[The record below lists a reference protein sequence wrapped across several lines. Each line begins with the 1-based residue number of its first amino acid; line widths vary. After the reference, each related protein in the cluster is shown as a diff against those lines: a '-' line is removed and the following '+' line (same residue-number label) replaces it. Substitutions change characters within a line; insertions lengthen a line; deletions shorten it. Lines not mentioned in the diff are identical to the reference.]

1 MLNISQQS
9 TFLFNKYAY
18 NVFGQKFT
26 RHRTAH
32 RVFLTFSMSPAT
44 ETLQKGR
51 YRIDSPVAE
60 SGSTAIYPAYDTTS
74 ETNVYVKEIVVRL
87 GKVTTLSQQENSR
100 LAFENAAKRISEFRH
115 DSLLQVKDFYSE
127 VGRQFIVLE
136 SVDGDDL
143 DTAFSTNRLQHPIE
157 NVLDWADQ
165 LLDAANYLHNQKLLH
180 LSICPKNVKLS
191 TDGKVKLFGLTV
203 KDESGNDLSTALA
216 EVNDGSLNYSPL
228 ELIWDGLDA
237 ASQKVILSSYDDR
250 SEKVL
255 KEPADVRSDVYSL
268 GATVYFMLTGR
279 TPVDPLERS
288 IELLEGNRDPLKA
301 PNTIDARVAPEVS
314 EVVMRALEIKRENRF
329 DSAMIMRQVL
339 RTSVVRAKEREAAEA
354 QEMNE
359 AAELMKNTQQL
370 KMPTAVLEAQQAAVE
385 TPAVSQPTDAEILA
399 QKLKEAEEMR
409 LEAERK
415 MAEAERMMREQE
427 AERARLEAQAKAIH
441 VSTEAPAASTDD
453 DLLGISIEPV
463 RTAPDAIQ
471 HDISDVEEDI
481 HLSVKPTPR
490 AKIDL
495 RDIAK
500 KSEPEQQ
507 QVAIETP
514 KPEVRTASDSDRDL
528 VHEEAVQYEQPVSTF
543 SYEYDEPK
551 RSGLP
556 IPLIAGVAV
565 AILIAAGLGFV
576 FLGGSSTPS
585 NNEAPAQAQQ
595 QTAAPVQQ
603 PASQPE
609 QQAAAPVQQQPTTAQ
624 PEQVNAFTPDSAEQT
639 QQPET
644 HAAAK
649 PVQTAKAKPAEKPK
663 APAAKKPVSADDL
676 INDN

>member
-1 MLNISQQS
+1 
-9 TFLFNKYAY
+9 
-18 NVFGQKFT
+18 
-26 RHRTAH
+26 
-32 RVFLTFSMSPAT
+32 
-44 ETLQKGR
+44 
-51 YRIDSPVAE
+51 
-60 SGSTAIYPAYDTTS
+60 
-74 ETNVYVKEIVVRL
+74 
-87 GKVTTLSQQENSR
+87 
-100 LAFENAAKRISEFRH
+100 
-115 DSLLQVKDFYSE
+115 
-127 VGRQFIVLE
+127 
-136 SVDGDDL
+136 
-143 DTAFSTNRLQHPIE
+143 
-157 NVLDWADQ
+157 
-165 LLDAANYLHNQKLLH
+165 
-180 LSICPKNVKLS
+180 
-191 TDGKVKLFGLTV
+191 
-203 KDESGNDLSTALA
+203 
-216 EVNDGSLNYSPL
+216 
-228 ELIWDGLDA
+228 
-237 ASQKVILSSYDDR
+237 
-250 SEKVL
+250 
-255 KEPADVRSDVYSL
+255 
-268 GATVYFMLTGR
+268 
-279 TPVDPLERS
+279 
-288 IELLEGNRDPLKA
+288 
-301 PNTIDARVAPEVS
+301 
-314 EVVMRALEIKRENRF
+314 
-329 DSAMIMRQVL
+329 
-339 RTSVVRAKEREAAEA
+339 
-354 QEMNE
+354 
-359 AAELMKNTQQL
+359 
-370 KMPTAVLEAQQAAVE
+370 
-385 TPAVSQPTDAEILA
+385 
-399 QKLKEAEEMR
+399 
-409 LEAERK
+409 
-415 MAEAERMMREQE
+415 MMREQE

-528 VHEEAVQYEQPVSTF
+528 VHEEAVRYEQPVSTF

-663 APAAKKPVSADDL
+663 APAA
-676 INDN
+676 

>member
-1 MLNISQQS
+1 
-9 TFLFNKYAY
+9 
-18 NVFGQKFT
+18 
-26 RHRTAH
+26 
-32 RVFLTFSMSPAT
+32 MSVAA

-60 SGSTAIYPAYDTTS
+60 SGSSAVYPAYDTTS
-74 ETNVYVKEIVVRL
+74 EAKVYVKEIVVRL

-127 VGRQFIVLE
+127 VGRQFLVLE
-136 SVDGDDL
+136 NVDGDDL
-143 DTAFSTNRLQHPIE
+143 ETALATNRLQHPIE
-157 NVLDWADQ
+157 KILDWADQ
-165 LLDAANYLHNQKLLH
+165 ILDAANYLHNQKVLH
-180 LSICPKNVKLS
+180 GSICPKNVKLS
-191 TDGKVKLFGLTV
+191 ADGKMKLLGLTV

-216 EVNDGSLNYSPL
+216 EVNDGSLNFSPL

-279 TPVDPLERS
+279 VPFDPLERS
-288 IELLEGNRDPLKA
+288 IELLEGNRDPLKS
-301 PNTIDARVAPEVS
+301 PNSIDARVAPEVS

-339 RTSVVRAKEREAAEA
+339 RTSVVRAKEREAADA
-354 QEMNE
+354 QEVNE
-359 AAELMKNTQQL
+359 AAELMRNTQQL
-370 KMPTAVLEAQQAAVE
+370 KMPAAVE
-385 TPAVSQPTDAEILA
+385 TPVVSQPTDAEILA

-415 MAEAERMMREQE
+415 MAEAQRMLREQE
-427 AERARLEAQAKAIH
+427 AERARLEAQVEAQAKAIH
-441 VSTEAPAASTDD
+441 MAAEAPAVKSTDD

-463 RTAPDAIQ
+463 RTSPDAIQ
-471 HDISDVEEDI
+471 HDISDAKEDI

-490 AKIDL
+490 ARIDL
-495 RDIAK
+495 REIAK

-507 QVAIETP
+507 QIAIETA
-514 KPEVRTASDSDRDL
+514 KPVEVE
-528 VHEEAVQYEQPVSTF
+528 EEAFLLDVEEAAEAVVESVRDAEPLQTF

-556 IPLIAGVAV
+556 IPLIAGLAV

-576 FLGGSSTPS
+576 FLGGSSSSSETPA
-585 NNEAPAQAQQ
+585 APA
-595 QTAAPVQQ
+595 TT
-603 PASQPE
+603 
-609 QQAAAPVQQQPTTAQ
+609 QQAAAPVQQPETAAPVQQTQQ
-624 PEQVNAFTPDSAEQT
+624 PEQVNAFNETGEAK
-639 QQPET
+639 PET
-644 HAAAK
+644 TAAAK
-649 PVQTAKAKPAEKPK
+649 PAQTPKKAAQPAKTPAP
-663 APAAKKPVSADDL
+663 KKPVTADDL